1 MPVQPLLVGHPVLV
15 VIDFQKGTDLPAEV
29 FGMSVMAGT
38 AERIERAEQLLAS
51 ARAAQLP
58 IVFFQEMHRRSGID
72 FGRELD
78 GSESVHCLDGD
89 EATELVDSLRPDL
102 DSPREFHIVKRRYSG
117 FFGTEFDILLR
128 ALNASTL
135 VLIGG
140 LTDVCVHLTFA
151 DAHQR
156 DFYVRVVGDCVGG
169 SSLAQHTAALDAMEY
184 LQAGAV
190 RTTAEILSAFAD
202 LAVIPAVRAAPGSR
216 TMSDSRTDLN
226 VQTAVEV

>member
-1 MPVQPLLVGHPVLV
+1 MAEQPIIVGRPVLV

-38 AERIERAEQLLAS
+38 AERIERAERLLAG
-51 ARAAQLP
+51 ARAAGIP
-58 IVFFQEMHRRSGID
+58 VVFFQEMHRRSGID

-78 GSESVHCLDGD
+78 GAEDVHCLEDD
-89 EATELVDSLRPDL
+89 EATDLVDSLQPIDG
-102 DSPREFHIVKRRYSG
+102 EFHIVKRRYSG

-128 ALNASTL
+128 ALGACTL

-156 DFYVRVVGDCVGG
+156 DFYVRVLGDCVGG
-169 SSLAQHTAALDAMEY
+169 SSLAAHTAALDAMEY
-184 LQAGAV
+184 LQTGAV
-190 RTTAEILSAFAD
+190 RTTDEIVSAFAE
-202 LAVIPAVRAAPGSR
+202 LAARPDRNSP
-216 TMSDSRTDLN
+216 DSRNL
-226 VQTAVEV
+226 VEV

>member
-1 MPVQPLLVGHPVLV
+1 MAKQPIIVGRPVFV
-15 VIDFQKGTDLPAEV
+15 VVDFQKGTDLPAEV

-38 AERIERAEQLLAS
+38 ADRIERAERMLAA
-51 ARAAQLP
+51 ARAAGVP
-58 IVFFQEMHRRSGID
+58 VVFFQEVHRRSGID

-78 GSESVHCLDGD
+78 GAEAVHCLDGD
-89 EATELVDSLRPDL
+89 EATELVDSLRPI
-102 DSPREFHIVKRRYSG
+102 EGEYHIVKRRYSG

-140 LTDVCVHLTFA
+140 LTDVCVQYTFA

-169 SSLAQHTAALDAMEY
+169 SSLARHTAALDAMEY

-190 RTTAEILSAFAD
+190 RTTDEIISAFAE
-202 LAVIPAVRAAPGSR
+202 LAARPDGNSADRN
-216 TMSDSRTDLN
+216 L
-226 VQTAVEV
+226 VEV